1 MRGRLAGAALAV
13 SLLGVLFGAAGCGV
27 GPQGHATLIPSGE
40 LPSLEQSPS
49 LATSP
54 SAPAPAS
61 SAEPTPAPASPSAPA
76 YTVPPTIYLVS
87 NGALVGE
94 FRPRLRT
101 GTLSDLVGA
110 LLQGPTDAEASRGV
124 STAINT
130 SPALLGVTVHN
141 GLATVDLSS
150 AFGDIRAPDQVLA
163 TAQVVM
169 TTVSFPGVESVQISL
184 GGKAAQMPLA
194 DGTLSWAPLTFADY
208 ASLLAGASPSAS
220 G

>member
-1 MRGRLAGAALAV
+1 MRRKLAGVLLVV
-13 SLLGVLFGAAGCGV
+13 SLLAAALFGVAGCGV
-27 GPQGHATLIPSGE
+27 GPQSRATLIPSGE

-49 LATSP
+49 PSVSP
-54 SAPAPAS
+54 SPPATAS
-61 SAEPTPAPASPSAPA
+61 PTASTLASPSPPA
-76 YTVPPTIYLVS
+76 HFAASTIYLVS

-94 FRPRLRT
+94 SRPRSQT
-101 GTLSDLVGA
+101 GTLPDLLGA
-110 LLQGPTDAEASRGV
+110 LLRGPTDAEASRGV

-130 SPALLGVTVHN
+130 SPALLGATVQN

-169 TTVSFPGVESVQISL
+169 TSVSFPGVESVQISL

-208 ASLLAGASPSAS
+208 ASLLAGASPS

>member
-1 MRGRLAGAALAV
+1 MRRTLAGVLLV
-13 SLLGVLFGAAGCGV
+13 LSLLAMAGCGV
-27 GPQGHATLIPSGE
+27 GPQGHATLIPSAE
-40 LPSLEQSPS
+40 LPSLEQPSPSVSPSPS
-49 LATSP
+49 L
-54 SAPAPAS
+54 SAPASPTA
-61 SAEPTPAPASPSAPA
+61 PTPAPPSPPA
-76 YTVPPTIYLVS
+76 YFVPSTIYLVS
-87 NGALVGE
+87 NGALVSE
-94 FRPRLRT
+94 FRPRTQT
-101 GTLSDLVGA
+101 GTLSDLLGT
-110 LLQGPTDAEASRGV
+110 LLRGPTDAEASRGV

-130 SPALLGVTVHN
+130 SPALLGVTVQD

-169 TTVSFPGVESVQISL
+169 TSVSFPGVESVQISL

-208 ASLLAGASPSAS
+208 ASLLAGASPS

>member
-1 MRGRLAGAALAV
+1 MKRRFA
-13 SLLGVLFGAAGCGV
+13 GVLFVVSLVAAVAASVAGCGV
-27 GPQGHATLIPSGE
+27 GPQSRATLIPSGE

-49 LATSP
+49 PSVSPSP
-54 SAPAPAS
+54 SAPPSPTAPAS
-61 SAEPTPAPASPSAPA
+61 SSPPA
-76 YTVPPTIYLVS
+76 YFVPSTVYLVS
-87 NGALVGE
+87 NGALVAE
-94 FRPRLRT
+94 SRPRSQT
-101 GTLSDLVGA
+101 GTLSDLLSA
-110 LLQGPTDAEASRGV
+110 LLRGPTDAEASRGV

-130 SPALLGVTVHN
+130 SPALLGASVQD

-169 TTVSFPGVESVQISL
+169 TSVSFPGVESVQISL

-208 ASLLAGASPSAS
+208 ASLLAGASPS